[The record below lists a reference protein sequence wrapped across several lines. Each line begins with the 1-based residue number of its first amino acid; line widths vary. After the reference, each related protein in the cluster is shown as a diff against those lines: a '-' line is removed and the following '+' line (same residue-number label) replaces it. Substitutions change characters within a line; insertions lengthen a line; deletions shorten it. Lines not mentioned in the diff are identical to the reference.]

1 MKKIIINR
9 LFSLFIGSIFLVS
22 CSLNRDPLSDYSDVS
37 QGKTGEGTQIV
48 FKDKAEVDNYLAGIY
63 QRMKDRQEHW
73 YLDLLLIGDSHA
85 DNAYAGT
92 TGAEVVP
99 FESNGIEGSNPVVD
113 RDWGRYLEDVGRAN
127 RLIIYVDSVA
137 DKSLSDTNIKTY
149 KGQAKIFRALAMF
162 DMTRI
167 FGPIPIITTIA
178 PNITG
183 DNVEEVY
190 PQYFPKQSTEE
201 EVYKQ
206 IERDL
211 LDGLAD
217 APVNNNANKTLFT
230 KSVARAMLAKIYAEK
245 PIRDYAKVIQYVD
258 ALAAEGF
265 ELNLNYSD
273 LYAMNA
279 SNTDLAQRN
288 TKESILETQFTSGG
302 GNWATWM
309 FGRDLSN
316 YDNNFTWAKW
326 VTPSR
331 DLIQAYTNE
340 ADQIRIEQSIV
351 YYTTTWSNYYP
362 SNHYPFMFKLRSAF
376 NSIVK
381 LRYADLLLL
390 KAEALIQQGS
400 NLTAAADIIDKIRT
414 RVKLPKLTAAVRANK
429 DALFEAYLK
438 ERRLELAFEGQRWFD
453 LVRLDKVESV
463 MNAVYAKDSGR
474 KAQVYP
480 FTKNSY
486 RLPIPQPKIDQNP
499 NLVQNPGY

>member
-1 MKKIIINR
+1 MRNININTVLLGIGL
-9 LFSLFIGSIFLVS
+9 LFFVS

-37 QGKTGEGTQIV
+37 QGKTEGGAQIV
-48 FKDKAEVDNYLAGIY
+48 FKNKAEVDSYLAGIY
-63 QRMKDRQEHW
+63 QQMKDRQEHW
-73 YLDLLLIGDSHA
+73 YLDMLLIGDAHA

-99 FESNGIEGSNPVVD
+99 FENNSIEGSNSVID

-137 DKSLSDTNIKTY
+137 DKSVNDTDIRLY
-149 KGQAKIFRALAMF
+149 KAQAKIFRALVMF
-162 DMTRI
+162 DMVRI
-167 FGPIPIITTIA
+167 YGSIPVITTIA
-178 PNITG
+178 PDITG
-183 DNVEEVY
+183 DNVDEVY
-190 PQYFPKQSTEE
+190 PQYFPKQATEE

-206 IERDL
+206 IEKDL

-217 APVNNNANKTLFT
+217 APSNSNANKTVFT

-245 PIRDYAKVIQYVD
+245 PLRDYAQVIQYVD
-258 ALAAEGF
+258 ALAGDGF
-265 ELNLNYSD
+265 DLNPNYAD

-288 TKESILETQFTSGG
+288 TKESILEAQFTSGG

-331 DLIQAYTNE
+331 DLIQTYTNE
-340 ADQIRIEQSIV
+340 GDQIRLEQSIV
-351 YYTTTWSNYYP
+351 YYATTWSNYYP

-381 LRYADLLLL
+381 LRYADILLL
-390 KAEALIQQGS
+390 KAEAMIQQGS
-400 NLTAAADIIDKIRT
+400 DLAGAADIIDKIRA
-414 RVKLPKLTAAVRANK
+414 RVKLPKLGAAVRTNK
-429 DALFEAYLK
+429 EALLNAYLK

-453 LVRLDKVESV
+453 LVRLDKVEPV
-463 MNAVYAKDSGR
+463 MNGLHAKDTGR

-486 RLPIPQPKIDQNP
+486 RLPIPQSKIDQNP